1 MSGKSFKLYYF
12 DIKGKG
18 EPIRLFCAYAGLA
31 LEDIRFA
38 TYADFL
44 ALKESGKLAY
54 GQVPM
59 LEIDGKEQL
68 VQSSSIMTYL
78 SKIAG
83 TYPDDPLMAA
93 KVEASLCAE
102 ADAFISSTV
111 VTYPNRFGFSFDED
125 ASAKAY
131 KAISDEILPR
141 HLTNLE
147 KQLKESST
155 GWIAG
160 TSEPSV
166 ADFVWFCQL
175 YHSVPA
181 QSEFPEKLRLLED
194 YPTLKGFVEKMLTL
208 DAVAKFYSK

>member
-93 KVEASLCAE
+93 KVDPHYVRKL
-102 ADAFISSTV
+102 T
-111 VTYPNRFGFSFDED
+111 PL
-125 ASAKAY
+125 SA
-131 KAISDEILPR
+131 
-141 HLTNLE
+141 
-147 KQLKESST
+147 
-155 GWIAG
+155 
-160 TSEPSV
+160 
-166 ADFVWFCQL
+166 
-175 YHSVPA
+175 A
-181 QSEFPEKLRLLED
+181 QS
-194 YPTLKGFVEKMLTL
+194 
-208 DAVAKFYSK
+208 